1 MSWEKTFSESVWE
14 RQKSCFNHTLIGTT
28 LKNQNNVR
36 TRLYIELKYLQV
48 LIIKKSKFDV

>member
-1 MSWEKTFSESVWE
+1 MSWEKTFSESIWQ
-14 RQKSCFNHTLIGTT
+14 RQKSYFNHTLIGTT
-28 LKNQNNVR
+28 LKNQNNVG